1 MTFERPSLIEWF
13 SWNKSG
19 NALSDE
25 NRRIAF
31 IGMCPRMGLVA
42 LVALVVLLDPS

>member
-1 MTFERPSLIEWF
+1 MTFERPSLIGWF
-13 SWNKSG
+13 RWNKSG

-31 IGMCPRMGLVA
+31 IDMWGLVGLVGLKA
-42 LVALVVLLDPS
+42 L